1 MKKKRYLLKITSIA
15 RDDLS
20 KIYNYIIKELLNE
33 TAADNVLNKIESS
46 FMRLKDFPFSCNL
59 VDDKI
64 LKEKGYRK
72 LIVDNY
78 IGFYIVDEL
87 KEEVV
92 IMRVLYGR
100 QKYQDII

>member
-1 MKKKRYLLKITSIA
+1 MEKKRYLLKITSVA
-15 RDDLS
+15 RDDLD
-20 KIYNYIIKELLNE
+20 KIYNYITKDLYNV
-33 TAADNVLNKIESS
+33 TAAENLLNKIENS
-46 FMRLKDFPFSCNL
+46 FMRLKDFPFSCNF
-59 VDDKI
+59 VDDQI

-78 IGFYIVDEL
+78 IGFYIVDEV

>member
-1 MKKKRYLLKITSIA
+1 MEKKRYLLKITPVA
-15 RDDLS
+15 RDDLD
-20 KIYNYIIKELLNE
+20 KIYNYIIKDLYSVM
-33 TAADNVLNKIESS
+33 AAENLLNKIENS
-46 FMRLKDFPFSCNL
+46 FMRLKDFPFSCNF
-59 VDDKI
+59 VNNKI

-78 IGFYIVDEL
+78 IGFYIVDEI
-87 KEEVV
+87 KGDVI